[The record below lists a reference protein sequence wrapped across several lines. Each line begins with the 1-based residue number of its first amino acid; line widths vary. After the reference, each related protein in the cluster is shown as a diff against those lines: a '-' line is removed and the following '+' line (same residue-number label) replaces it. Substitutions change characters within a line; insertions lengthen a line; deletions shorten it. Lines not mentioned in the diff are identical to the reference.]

1 MLDLATVTHD
11 IEHWIETFVE
21 VPHPALGGWA
31 PCPYARK
38 ARMDR
43 DYEVRLGHNVFADL
57 TELAHKGISKSVVI
71 LAYDPAKW
79 DYVQFHTSIEI
90 ANLEFLVPNN
100 LLALEDHPGDPEI
113 VNGVSMNQG
122 THALILVQA
131 LDDLDQKAQQMAVK
145 GFYDTWPSDYLT
157 QLFQHRQDP
166 CK

>member
-1 MLDLATVTHD
+1 
-11 IEHWIETFVE
+11 
-21 VPHPALGGWA
+21 
-31 PCPYARK
+31 
-38 ARMDR
+38 
-43 DYEVRLGHNVFADL
+43 
-57 TELAHKGISKSVVI
+57 
-71 LAYDPAKW
+71 
-79 DYVQFHTSIEI
+79 
-90 ANLEFLVPNN
+90 
-100 LLALEDHPGDPEI
+100 LALEDHPGDPEI